1 MGARVQEEK
10 KIMKCVICKQGET
23 QPGKTTVT
31 LERDGLTI
39 VIKNVPAR
47 VCVNCGEEYV
57 DDKTASRLLKTAE
70 EAARSGVQVDIR
82 EYIAA

>member
-1 MGARVQEEK
+1 
-10 KIMKCVICKQGET
+10 MKCVICKQGET

-70 EAARSGVQVDIR
+70 EAARAGVQVDIR